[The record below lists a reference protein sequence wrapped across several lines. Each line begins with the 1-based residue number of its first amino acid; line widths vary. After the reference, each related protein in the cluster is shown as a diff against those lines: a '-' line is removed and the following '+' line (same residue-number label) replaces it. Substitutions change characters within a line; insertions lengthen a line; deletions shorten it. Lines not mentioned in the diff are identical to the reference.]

1 MTIREISRTMR
12 SFPILFVPIYIQ
24 ISMIPHPD
32 TKTTSIDCAI
42 VTVSD
47 TRTPKTDKSGQLI
60 RQLLIDAGH
69 NVISYDIVKDEPK
82 DIQNLLLE
90 LDRSLGLK
98 AIIFNGG
105 TGIAP
110 RDTTYDV
117 VNRWLDK
124 TLTGFGEIFRYL
136 SYQEIGSRAIAS
148 RAVAGVK
155 NQKLIFSLPG
165 SSNAVKLAM
174 NELILPELIHL
185 VSQVNC

>member
-1 MTIREISRTMR
+1 
-12 SFPILFVPIYIQ
+12 
-24 ISMIPHPD
+24 MIPHPD
-32 TKTTSIDCAI
+32 TKEVVTNCAV

-47 TRTPKTDKSGQLI
+47 TRTPQTDKSGQLI
-60 RQLLIDAGH
+60 QQLLTDAHH
-69 NVISYDIVKDEPK
+69 NIVSYAIVKDEPQ
-82 DIQNLLLE
+82 DIKELLLKLDGVIE
-90 LDRSLGLK
+90 LD

-117 VNRWLDK
+117 IADWLDK
-124 TLTGFGEIFRYL
+124 TIPGFGEIFRYL

-155 NQKLIFSLPG
+155 NSKLLFSLPG

-174 NELILPELIHL
+174 TELILPELNHL
-185 VSQVNC
+185 VNQMKQ